1 MITFQNIGKPEWGR
15 LGNQMFQYAA
25 LFNIANLLN
34 YDYGIPYSN
43 EEFGLKL
50 CKYFNITARDSSDY
64 YNKNIYNQ
72 ESSLYDGN
80 LLYLV
85 DNTDISG
92 FFQSELFFRSSYK
105 KLKKEFE
112 FKPEIQDTALKI
124 TFDEEI
130 YFDKPIVAMHI
141 RRDDYLI
148 DDNFSVLPISYYK
161 ESLEYITSSLD
172 TNDFMLLIFSDDIEW
187 CKNNLNDLHHSI
199 KFIYNSE
206 ATDLRLMS
214 LCNHFIIANSSYSW
228 WGAYLSQNENKIV
241 IAPKYWFD
249 DKYNI
254 NYRDV
259 YPKNW
264 KTI

>member
-1 MITFQNIGKPEWGR
+1 M
-15 LGNQMFQYAA
+15 
-25 LFNIANLLN
+25 
-34 YDYGIPYSN
+34 
-43 EEFGLKL
+43 
-50 CKYFNITARDSSDY
+50 
-64 YNKNIYNQ
+64 
-72 ESSLYDGN
+72 
-80 LLYLV
+80 
-85 DNTDISG
+85 
-92 FFQSELFFRSSYK
+92 FFRSSYK